1 MLPKVAVV
9 IAAYNAET
17 YIRETLESVFTQSL
31 ENIEVI
37 VVDDGS
43 TDRTAEILGS
53 FSDRRLTTL
62 RQQNGGVS
70 AARNAGLAAVRA
82 PYVFFLDADD
92 ILTHD
97 ALLRM
102 SGTLDRMPEPVA
114 CFGHHIKI
122 AEDGSEL
129 SRRSH
134 LRWKLFPGDHT
145 LRHLI
150 AKNFICGAVCM
161 RTEAAR
167 AVGGFDPALSLGE
180 DWEFWC
186 RLALLGDFAAMP
198 DEVILMYRQ
207 RFSSANYRM
216 RPSPLRPNYQAIE
229 AIYANADIRARF
241 SPADLKRKRRLAEID
256 AFWAGARN
264 ECVQGRTIGFLK
276 YLAVGAVRYPDSV
289 FRPRLVYLFLRGL
302 RPAKYE
308 KSQVMPQ
315 RRCLFLLT
323 PSKEACAVE
332 IFTQKMVSALQ
343 SRYPDQ
349 RYELLTVSGRW
360 RDLPRMFRGIAEAD
374 RIVFSLPLVAWK
386 RMLLIPLLILLFATI
401 VRCRVSVF
409 LHEWRGLHWL
419 RRLAVAPIVLF
430 SRTIIVVSPFI
441 AEQIATDRWLV
452 GAGAKCRL
460 VPHPPSIR
468 RPRERCVTERVMRL
482 REAAKNCDVVI
493 GSFGSI
499 YRSKA
504 ATALL
509 DICKHLGDRGVRAL
523 IVFIGSF
530 TKSLDDYEQE
540 FWSKVIQLQITD
552 QVVVT
557 GYIPSE
563 AELYG
568 LFEEIG
574 AFLFL
579 FPEGLTARRSSVIAC
594 LQSDR
599 PVVVPAPHSASEFA
613 HHEGFSALI
622 EAGVPSFIPDHA
634 DLRAI
639 AEQLLAVAKQK
650 GRGSPAID
658 ADAWWNAATAAAR
671 AALSEGDHSSAAAAA
686 LWAPAE

>member
-31 ENIEVI
+31 KNIEVI

-43 TDRTAEILGS
+43 TDGTQKILDS
-53 FSDRRLTTL
+53 FSDRRLTVL
-62 RQQNGGVS
+62 RQENKGVS

-102 SGTLDRMPEPVA
+102 SSTLDRMPERVA

-134 LRWKLFPGDHT
+134 LRWKLFPGDDT

-150 AKNFICGAVCM
+150 AKNFICGAVCI

-167 AVGGFDPALSLGE
+167 AVGGFDPALRLGE

-198 DEVILMYRQ
+198 NDVILMYRQ
-207 RFSSANYRM
+207 RFSSANYRL
-216 RPSPLRPNYQAIE
+216 RPSPLRPNYQGVE
-229 AIYANADIRARF
+229 AIYANTEIRRRF

-264 ECVQGRTIGFLK
+264 ECVQGRAIGFLK
-276 YLAVGAVRYPDSV
+276 YLAVGALRYPDSV

-302 RPAKYE
+302 RPAKYD
-308 KSQVMPQ
+308 KPQVTRQ
-315 RRCLFLLT
+315 RGSLFLLT

-332 IFTQKMVSALQ
+332 TFTQKLVSALQ

-360 RDLPRMFRGIAEAD
+360 RDLPSIFREIAGAD

-386 RMLLIPLLILLFATI
+386 RMLLLPLLILLFAT
-401 VRCRVSVF
+401 VMRCPVSVF
-409 LHEWRGLHWL
+409 LHEWKGLHWL
-419 RRLAVAPIVLF
+419 RRLALAPIVLL

-441 AEQIATDRWLV
+441 AEQIATDRWLI

-468 RPRERCVTERVMRL
+468 RPLDRCVTERAMRL

-499 YRSKA
+499 YRGKA

-540 FWSKVIQLQITD
+540 FWSKVIQLEIAD
-552 QVVVT
+552 QVIVT

-563 AELYG
+563 AELYS

-599 PVVVPAPHSASEFA
+599 PVVVPAPHSAIEFA
-613 HHEGFSALI
+613 QHEGFSALI
-622 EAGVPSFIPDHA
+622 EAGVLSFIPDGA
-634 DLRAI
+634 DLPAI
-639 AEQLLAVAKQK
+639 AEQLLAAAKQK
-650 GRGSPAID
+650 GRSGPAID

-671 AALSEGDHSSAAAAA
+671 AALSEGDHLPAAAAA
-686 LWAPAE
+686 QWAPAE